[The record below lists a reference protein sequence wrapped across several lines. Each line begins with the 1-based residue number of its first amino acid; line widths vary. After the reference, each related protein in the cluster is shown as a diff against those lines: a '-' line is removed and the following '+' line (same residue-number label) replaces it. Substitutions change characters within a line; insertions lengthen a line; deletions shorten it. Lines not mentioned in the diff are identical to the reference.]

1 MALKKTVLVL
11 GAGAS
16 APYGFPVGRK
26 LAEDLYRFS
35 NGAEF
40 TLSKLVSEKYGYPF
54 AHVNKLLRQFHQSGR
69 SSIDSFLGCHDNLV
83 AIGKFL
89 IAYELCA
96 KEVPKMLRSP
106 AIDDDH
112 WYEYLWN
119 RLAASVVEPA
129 DLPLKNLKI
138 ISFNYDRS
146 LEEYLYLAISNS
158 FSEDCVY
165 DTIRRL
171 EMMHVYG
178 SLGRHKTQA
187 GSQPMR
193 PYEPSD
199 DAISLDVAAA
209 GINILSEDRDD
220 SPEFQKGQD
229 WFNWAEQICFLGFGF
244 DETNVDRLGL
254 YNVIDTKKK
263 RGEGLPVV
271 VFSAYHRTKAEVQ
284 HIKGLLFKEHLRS
297 ASVTAI
303 DANSL
308 MTLRE
313 SGVLLAS

>member
-1 MALKKTVLVL
+1 ML

-16 APYGFPVGRK
+16 VPYGFPVGRK
-26 LAEDLYRFS
+26 LAEDLCRFS
-35 NGAEF
+35 NGTDF
-40 TLSKLVSEKYGYPF
+40 TLSNLLSEKHEYPF
-54 AHVNKLLRQFHQSGR
+54 AGMNKLLRQFHQSGR
-69 SSIDSFLGCHDNLV
+69 SSIDSFLGSHDNLV
-83 AIGKFL
+83 AIGKIL
-89 IAYELCA
+89 IAHELCA

-106 AIDDDH
+106 AIDDH

-178 SLGRHKTQA
+178 SLGRHKTQP
-187 GSQPMR
+187 GSQPLR
-193 PYEPSD
+193 PYEPAD
-199 DAISLDVAAA
+199 DATSLEVAAA
-209 GINILSEDRDD
+209 GINILSDDRDD

-229 WFNWAEQICFLGFGF
+229 WFSWAEQICFLGFGF

-263 RGEGLPVV
+263 RGEGLPDVI
-271 VFSAYHRTKAEVQ
+271 FSAFGRTKAEVQ
-284 HIKGLLFKEHLRS
+284 HIKTLLFKEHLRS
-297 ASVTAI
+297 ANVTAI